1 MNRNQNKTHVGIRI
15 SFFNKF
21 IPYSTTIA
29 RIVTASPAIVENHS
43 RLQFFLA
50 DNFQVHNRPRM
61 AIRRDSETTAITN
74 KFDYIKYD
82 LSEKGGGAKFKH

>member
-1 MNRNQNKTHVGIRI
+1 MNRNQILSHKGDKNIYLI
-15 SFFNKF
+15 KF
-21 IPYSTTIA
+21 STYSITIA
-29 RIVTASPAIVENHS
+29 WISAASPAIVENHS